1 MSSEHVAVIAD
12 VIRSRSYPDRSAVQ
26 HQVEDLLTTIAET
39 FPPIK
44 PFTPTVGDELQAVYA
59 SRNDAL
65 AATLLAALMHQD
77 GPQLRFGLGQ
87 GEVLAVHSGASED
100 VQDGPGWW
108 RAREAIEDVA
118 ALQKRYPNVRSRF
131 IGADAHNDAV
141 INAYLLTRDHLVAT
155 MSVNARRYARGVTE
169 GKSQDQIA
177 AEVGVTQP
185 AVSKSLRTSGA
196 AELMLGLKGLAAQ
209 SARTPNEHSS
219 GGNA

>member
-1 MSSEHVAVIAD
+1 MSSEHVAVIVD
-12 VIRSRSYPDRSAVQ
+12 VIRSRTYPDRSAVQ

-87 GEVLAVHSGASED
+87 GEVVAVDSGSSD
-100 VQDGPGWW
+100 TVQDGPGWW
-108 RAREAIEDVA
+108 RAREAIEEVA
-118 ALQKRYPNVRSRF
+118 DMQKRHPNVRSRF
-131 IGADAHNDAV
+131 IGADAHDDAV
-141 INAYLLTRDHLVAT
+141 INAYLVARDHLVAT
-155 MSVNARRYARGVTE
+155 MSVNARRYARGVAE
-169 GKSQDQIA
+169 GKNQDEIA

-196 AELMLGLKGLAAQ
+196 AELVLGLKGLVSQ
-209 SARTPNEHSS
+209 SARTPGEHPS
-219 GGNA
+219 GGNP